1 MQGTMPPPEALQPRS
16 VDAGRGVSWWVD
28 AWALFV
34 KNVPLWIVLA
44 LILFVT
50 LVLLTLVPFIG
61 SIVAALITP
70 PLMGGWL
77 LASRNVEGGG
87 ALEVGDL
94 FTCFKAPH
102 FTPLLVVG
110 AIFLAMMVLTF
121 LIVGMLGLGAF
132 TGVAMGG
139 ANRSMGSLMAG
150 MGMGLLSLLLMLV
163 LLTLATMALWFAP
176 ALVVFRGVAPLD
188 AMRVSFS
195 AGLKNMMPFLLYGLL
210 YIVAAIVASIPFGLG
225 WLALLPVTMLT
236 TYVSYKDVFGS

>member
-1 MQGTMPPPEALQPRS
+1 MQPRT
-16 VDAGRGVSWWVD
+16 VDAGRGVTWWLD
-28 AWALFV
+28 AWALFL

-44 LILFVT
+44 LILFVI
-50 LVLLTLVPFIG
+50 LGLLTLVPFIG

-70 PLMGGWL
+70 LLMGGWL

-94 FTCFKAPH
+94 FACFKAPH
-102 FTPLLVVG
+102 LTPLLVVG
-110 AIFLAMMVLTF
+110 AVFLAMFVVIF
-121 LIVGMLGLGAF
+121 VVVGMLGFGAF
-132 TGVAMGG
+132 TGLAMGG
-139 ANRSMGSLMAG
+139 ANRSIGSVMAG
-150 MGMGLLSLLLMLV
+150 MGMGLLSLLVLLV

-195 AGLKNMMPFLLYGLL
+195 ASLKNLMPFLLYGLL

-225 WLALLPVTMLT
+225 WLVLLPVVMLT